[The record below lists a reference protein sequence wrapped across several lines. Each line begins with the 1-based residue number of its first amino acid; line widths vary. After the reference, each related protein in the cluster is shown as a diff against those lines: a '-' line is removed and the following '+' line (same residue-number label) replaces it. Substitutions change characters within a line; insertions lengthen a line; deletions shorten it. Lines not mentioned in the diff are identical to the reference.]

1 LFGINASF
9 EVITAKGKQLQLAP
23 RQDGH
28 NLIIGKFRCFHAKS
42 PTYTLRENPTFTSFY
57 F

>member
-1 LFGINASF
+1 MFGINASF